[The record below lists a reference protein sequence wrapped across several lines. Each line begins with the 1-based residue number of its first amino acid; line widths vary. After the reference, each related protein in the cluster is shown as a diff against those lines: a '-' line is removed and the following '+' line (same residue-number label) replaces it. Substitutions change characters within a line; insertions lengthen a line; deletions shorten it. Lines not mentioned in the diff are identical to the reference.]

1 MIAKG
6 TTHNNGARLASYLV
20 HCKDED
26 ERAEL
31 FELRGFADDDIVEA
45 FRSVH
50 VMADATRC
58 EKPFYHCQVRTPDG
72 EDLSRE
78 QWLTVADRLERQL
91 GLAEQPRAIA
101 FHTKDGHEHMHI
113 AWSRIDEDTL
123 TAKELSFDHRKL
135 MRACRD
141 IEQEMGLTPVPN
153 ERVRTGPE
161 APSREE
167 YEQARRL
174 GVDIHATRQTIRDCW
189 ERADNGA
196 SFAAALQE
204 QGLTLAR
211 GDRRDYVVMDGEGG
225 VHALGKR
232 VLGISAH
239 ELRERLADLDP
250 ASVPSLEQARQD
262 LASREH
268 AGLNQPDRLAQAVPS
283 QGVDPM
289 PARADH
295 NQADHAA
302 GCIGVSDAVAYPER
316 AAPGGEHSPTAAPSG
331 HNIGRAASGVADA
344 LGNAAEKVM
353 GGGLEVAADLF
364 TLGLGSSPA
373 QPPSPPSQRQEFQAM
388 ATSLPKPAEDAPRLD
403 RSVTSNPPHVV
414 MNNADALLNA
424 PRNPSEAPP
433 DLAEQIMA
441 KWRKDRERDR
451 ER

>member
-6 TTHNNGARLASYLV
+6 TTHNNGPRLANYLV
-20 HCKDED
+20 NCKDED

-50 VMADATRC
+50 VIADATRC

-72 EDLSRE
+72 EDLTRE
-78 QWLTVADRLERQL
+78 QWLAVADRLEQRL
-91 GLAEQPRAIA
+91 GLDDQPRAIA

-113 AWSRIDEDTL
+113 AWSRIDEDSL
-123 TAKELSFDHRKL
+123 TARELRFDHRKL

-153 ERVRTGPE
+153 ERVRSGPD

-167 YEQARRL
+167 FEQARRL
-174 GVDIHATRQTIRDCW
+174 GVDIHATRQAIRDCW

-211 GDRRDYVVMDGEGG
+211 GDRRDFVVVDGEGG
-225 VHALGKR
+225 IHALGKR

-239 ELRERLADLDP
+239 ELRERMTDLDP
-250 ASVPSLEQARQD
+250 ASLPSLELARQTPVTRGQSGPEP
-262 LASREH
+262 LAAS
-268 AGLNQPDRLAQAVPS
+268 LVPDRSLEGLA
-283 QGVDPM
+283 D
-289 PARADH
+289 
-295 NQADHAA
+295 
-302 GCIGVSDAVAYPER
+302 ER
-316 AAPGGEHSPTAAPSG
+316 AGREPPEPHTGRETPTAQESAHGLS
-331 HNIGRAASGVADA
+331 RAATGMADA
-344 LGNAAEKVM
+344 LGHVTEMALGASF
-353 GGGLEVAADLF
+353 EVAADLF
-364 TLGLGSSPA
+364 TLGLGSSGPA
-373 QPPSPPSQRQEFQAM
+373 QTSSTPPPVRQEVQAM
-388 ATSLPKPAEDAPRLD
+388 ATSPPKPAEAAPALD

-414 MNNADALLNA
+414 MNSADALLNA
-424 PRNPSEAPP
+424 PKNASEAPP
-433 DLAEQIMA
+433 DLAEQILA